1 MFPVEV
7 LELILQELRLLGW
20 QSVKAC
26 SLVSHDFH
34 LVARQ
39 ILFQKVVL
47 FLEPNPTGP
56 STLQSAEF
64 LEFLTRDAQVASHIR
79 DLSIKRK
86 PQSRAEDAAGDWQT
100 SADKLA
106 LLLPKL
112 TRLRRLH
119 IQSNFI
125 ADWTRKNDDLRNVIM
140 QLCRLPLQTL
150 ELSFVALKENEI
162 LSFTGVPKVSLC
174 CIDILP
180 SLSTSRRRLNRESSP
195 SSSLAPNNP
204 IQLQDLTIIP
214 RYSDNR
220 LPEIW
225 SIMKAAGNSLT
236 SLKCYSSPLDG
247 TSLHLV
253 RETFTNLKLFQPA
266 S

>member
-7 LELILQELRLLGW
+7 LELILQELPLLGW
-20 QSVKAC
+20 QSVKTC

-39 ILFQKVVL
+39 ILFQEVVL
-47 FLEPNPTGP
+47 SLEPNPTGP
-56 STLQSAEF
+56 STFQSAEF
-64 LEFLTRDAQVASHIR
+64 LEFLTRDAHVASQIR
-79 DLSIKRK
+79 GLTIDRK
-86 PQSRAEDAAGDWQT
+86 QQNRAEDAAGDWQT

-119 IQSNFI
+119 VQSNFI
-125 ADWTRKNDDLRNVIM
+125 ADWTRKNDDIRNVIM
-140 QLCRLPLQTL
+140 QLCRLPLHTL
-150 ELSFVALKENEI
+150 ELSFVSLKQNEI
-162 LSFTGVPKVSLC
+162 LSFTGIPKVSLC
-174 CIDILP
+174 CIDILS
-180 SLSTSRRRLNRESSP
+180 SLTTPSRRLDRESQSSP
-195 SSSLAPNNP
+195 PAPNSP
-204 IQLQDLTIIP
+204 IQLQDLTITP

-225 SIMKAAGNSLT
+225 SIMKVAGNSLT

-247 TSLHLV
+247 TSLHLIS
-253 RETFTNLKLFQPA
+253 ETSANLELF
-266 S
+266 